1 MTNGHFKGCATPTD
15 CWCEVK
21 RYGILFGIAGMIL
34 IAEVVGGIVSQSL
47 ALLADAGHVLT
58 DTGAILVAI
67 IVSYRVKC
75 GANEVQARKLGGYI
89 NALLLGGVAVWVF
102 VEAIERFQEPREVV
116 SWVMISIAV
125 VGTIGN
131 YVQHRMMESANEDH
145 VTHESMHLHIL
156 SDLLQSIGVVLGG
169 SLIWVTGWVLI
180 DPIISIVIALLMA
193 WWTWKLLK
201 KLRSGEYDGNGGHC
215 CHGHGHDHHH

>member
-1 MTNGHFKGCATPTD
+1 MSNGHFKDCVTPTD
-15 CWCEVK
+15 CWCEIK

-34 IAEVVGGIVSQSL
+34 IAEVVGGIISQSL

-75 GANEVQARKLGGYI
+75 GANETRTRKVGGYV
-89 NALLLGGVAVWVF
+89 NVLLLGGVAVWVL
-102 VEAIERFQEPREVV
+102 VEATERFQEPREVV

-125 VGTIGN
+125 LGTIGN
-131 YVQHRMMESANEDH
+131 YVQHRMMESADEDH

-156 SDLLQSIGVVLGG
+156 SDLIQSIGVVLGG
-169 SLIWVTGWVLI
+169 ILIWMTGWVLI
-180 DPIISIVIALLMA
+180 DPIISILIALMMA
-193 WWTWKLLK
+193 RWTWKLLR
-201 KLRSGEYDGNGGHC
+201 KLWSGKYDNKHKHC
-215 CHGHGHDHHH
+215 CHGHHHH